1 MNFKIILMTL
11 DREQKLE
18 PKIEGKNQNART
30 SENRSSMARA

>member
-1 MNFKIILMTL
+1 MTL

-30 SENRSSMARA
+30 SEIAHRWPGHRQSVDWI